1 MQKQKRIV
9 ITDKFIINRE
19 KPLSK
24 IETIWDSKVQM
35 KVLHYKSGGW
45 IFWGYS
51 WFGPLSKT
59 ILWKLGRW
67 NGNTFN
73 SADAR
78 AQSNYPWL
86 IDS

>member
-24 IETIWDSKVQM
+24 FETIWDSKVQM